1 MQNYDRNKSKIQKKS
16 NILYQNLSEARR
28 KIDGM
33 NNSIKL
39 SHRKTITGFKNYII

>member
-1 MQNYDRNKSKIQKKS
+1 MQNYDNNRNKIHKKS

-28 KIDGM
+28 KIDGI

-39 SHRKTITGFKNYII
+39 SHKKQ